1 MRRCAYRVEDS
12 RGRPRTPWRRELL
25 DSCDDLRRCGA
36 GHRIV
41 RTCGTVLVMRVDGSR
56 WLDRARSIVAAE
68 SEVSA

>member
-25 DSCDDLRRCGA
+25 DACDELRRRSSG
-36 GHRIV
+36 RSIV
-41 RTCGTVLVMRVDGSR
+41 RTCGTVLVMRVDVAR